1 VTAVG
6 PIDYVYYWTA
16 NMDRA
21 VTFYRDVVGLKLVR
35 RDGTRW
41 AEFATEPVRFALH
54 GAVEGR
60 PVPPGGAAVM
70 FRVGDLDAARRAMQE
85 KGIVFDEHA
94 GEVEGFARFATF
106 RDPDG
111 NRVELIEHLS
121 HLTEEAG
128 G

>member
-1 VTAVG
+1 MTVG

-16 NMDRA
+16 DMDRA

-35 RDGTRW
+35 QDGEQW

-54 GAVEGR
+54 GAVEGHA
-60 PVPPGGAAVM
+60 PPPGGAAVM
-70 FRVGDLDAARRAMQE
+70 FRVDDLDSARRVMEERGVA
-85 KGIVFDEHA
+85 FDEHA

-111 NRVELIEHLS
+111 NRVELIEHVSFGEGRLR
-121 HLTEEAG
+121 
-128 G
+128 